1 MIFLILLFICI
12 FVVCVTMI
20 FYFKFGWNF
29 SFSLFGSGS
38 ESNESSNTLVDVGG
52 GGDFSQYYGMDAR
65 EVIAD
70 MNATY
75 PQYTLEIVSKDNAL
89 DQTNN
94 RNDRVRIF
102 VNLSG
107 KIQKMVI
114 G

>member
-1 MIFLILLFICI
+1 MLLLILLFICLI
-12 FVVCVTMI
+12 VVCVTAI
-20 FYFKFGWNF
+20 FYFKFGKNF
-29 SFSLFGSGS
+29 SFSLFGIQPNNTSDNVIDGS
-38 ESNESSNTLVDVGG
+38 IG
-52 GGDFSQYYGMDAR
+52 GGDFAQYYGMDAR

-89 DQTNN
+89 EQTNH
-94 RNDRVRIF
+94 RDDRVRIF